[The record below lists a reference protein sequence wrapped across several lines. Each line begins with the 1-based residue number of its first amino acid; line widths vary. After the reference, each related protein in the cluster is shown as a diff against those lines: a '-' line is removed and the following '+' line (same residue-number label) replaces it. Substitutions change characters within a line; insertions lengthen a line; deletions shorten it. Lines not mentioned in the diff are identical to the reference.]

1 MKGVPAR
8 FGPVAYQIQPQPN
21 IPKLREAARECRACP
36 LWKNATQTVFGEGAA
51 RAQVV
56 LVGEQ
61 PGNDEDL
68 SGKPFVGPAGRTL
81 DKALDAAGIRR
92 RDGYVTKCA

>member
-1 MKGVPAR
+1 MKRVPAG
-8 FGPVAYQIQPQPN
+8 FGSDADQIPPQPN
-21 IPKLREAARECRACP
+21 ISKLREPARACRACP
-36 LWKNATQTVFGEGAA
+36 LWKTATQAVFAEGAA
-51 RAQVV
+51 RPQVV